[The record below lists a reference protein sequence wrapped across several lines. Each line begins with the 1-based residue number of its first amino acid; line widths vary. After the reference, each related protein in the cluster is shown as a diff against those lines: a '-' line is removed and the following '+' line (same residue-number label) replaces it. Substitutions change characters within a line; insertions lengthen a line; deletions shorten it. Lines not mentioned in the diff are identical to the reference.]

1 MVLNDEGNSI
11 CFNPQFAN
19 ALLLISVIPS
29 SSTTS
34 DKLSQLEN
42 ALEETTEI
50 VPGMFTLVTDEPANA
65 PPPNDFRE
73 FDSRTLRSPVVSPN
87 ASCPIVSACDKS
99 ISPLKLQYRN
109 ESSATLI
116 ILCRSG
122 KIRAVHL

>member
-1 MVLNDEGNSI
+1 MVLKDEGNSI
-11 CFNPQFAN
+11 SFNPPLEN
-19 ALLLISVIPS
+19 ALAPISVIPS
-29 SSTTS
+29 SSITS
-34 DKLSQLEN
+34 DKLSQSQN
-42 ALEETTEI
+42 ALEGTAEI
-50 VPGMFTLVTDEPANA
+50 DPGMFTLVTDEPANA
-65 PPPNDFRE
+65 PLSIDFRE